1 MPANLNSKDNPAVTS
16 YPSRLILAI
25 SSRALF
31 NLQASD
37 QVFREDGLRAYAEY
51 QVAHEKEPLLPGDA
65 FPLVQKL
72 LALNSGGR
80 VEVEVILLSRNSADT
95 GLRVFNSIDH
105 HHLDITRAA
114 FTGGSPPYRY
124 MGPFGCHLFLSTD
137 PIDVADA
144 LDNGMAAASI
154 LPGSGDR
161 IDSPHLNFAFDADAV
176 VFSDEAERIYQAEGL
191 TAFAEN
197 ERREAD
203 QPLAGGPF
211 KGFLSAL
218 QDLQS
223 RYPKDQCPI
232 RTALVTA
239 RSAPAHERVIK
250 TLRSWQIRLDESLF
264 LGGRNKTE
272 FLRAYGADIFF
283 DDQAEHC
290 QLASHVVVSGHV
302 PHGIKN
308 PRVIHKQ
315 NSE

>member
-1 MPANLNSKDNPAVTS
+1 MTS
-16 YPSRLILAI
+16 NPSRLILAI

-37 QVFREDGLRAYAEY
+37 RVFREDGLRAYAEY

-80 VEVEVILLSRNSADT
+80 VQVEVILLSRNSADT

-105 HHLDITRAA
+105 HQLDITRAA

-154 LPGSGDR
+154 LPGSGNR
-161 IDSPHLNFAFDADAV
+161 TDSPHLNFAFDADAV
-176 VFSDEAERIYQAEGL
+176 VFSDEAERIYQADGL

-203 QPLAGGPF
+203 QPL
-211 KGFLSAL
+211 
-218 QDLQS
+218 
-223 RYPKDQCPI
+223 
-232 RTALVTA
+232 
-239 RSAPAHERVIK
+239 
-250 TLRSWQIRLDESLF
+250 
-264 LGGRNKTE
+264 
-272 FLRAYGADIFF
+272 
-283 DDQAEHC
+283 
-290 QLASHVVVSGHV
+290 
-302 PHGIKN
+302 
-308 PRVIHKQ
+308 
-315 NSE
+315 

>member
-1 MPANLNSKDNPAVTS
+1 MISNS
-16 YPSRLILAI
+16 SRLTLAI

-31 NLQASD
+31 NLQESD
-37 QVFREDGLRAYAEY
+37 RVFRENGLKAYAEY
-51 QVAHEKEPLLPGDA
+51 QVAHEKQPLQPGDA

-72 LALNSGGR
+72 LALNSSGL

-105 HHLDITRAA
+105 HQLDITRAA
-114 FTGGSPPYRY
+114 FTGGTPPYRY
-124 MGPFGCHLFLSTD
+124 MAPFGCHLFLSTD

-161 IDSPHLNFAFDADAV
+161 VDSPHLNFAFDADAV
-176 VFSDEAERIYQAEGL
+176 VFSDEAERIYQTEGL
-191 TAFAEN
+191 TAFSEN

-211 KGFLSAL
+211 KGFLAAL
-218 QDLQS
+218 HELQT

-264 LGGRNKTE
+264 LGGRSKTE

-308 PRVIHKQ
+308 PRLLPNKNHD
-315 NSE
+315 

>member
-1 MPANLNSKDNPAVTS
+1 MTS

-51 QVAHEKEPLLPGDA
+51 QVAHEKEPLVPGDA

-161 IDSPHLNFAFDADAV
+161 TDSPHLNFAFDADAV

-218 QDLQS
+218 QELQS

-315 NSE
+315 KSE